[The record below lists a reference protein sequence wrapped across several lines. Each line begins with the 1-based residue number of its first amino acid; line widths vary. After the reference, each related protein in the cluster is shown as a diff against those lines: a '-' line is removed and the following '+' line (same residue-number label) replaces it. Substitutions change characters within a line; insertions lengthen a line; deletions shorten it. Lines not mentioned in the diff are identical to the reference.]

1 MCDFRRRKWQASGT
15 TNSIARK
22 MMVPRISM
30 IVAMDT
36 NGNVYQSLTQSNSNS
51 KIMELFFR

>member
-1 MCDFRRRKWQASGT
+1 
-15 TNSIARK
+15 
-22 MMVPRISM
+22 MMPRISM

-51 KIMELFFR
+51 KIMELFFRQLVR